1 MNCDKCDYFFNDMDS
16 FNIHLNKCSS
26 NINDDPKNKYYCPSC
41 DKKFRTLTNLEKHNE
56 SKKHINLFEWN
67 KKQLNI
73 NQNTSTTKTIHLI
86 SDIEQEQE
94 PEPEHEHKPTPQ
106 QESMDTL
113 VAKLIQERELQF
125 QSYQPQPT
133 PRTQPTQQNRLDT
146 LIDEDDNDLSEEL
159 KQTKM
164 SLNMSHDIHQK
175 EIEKVEKQSSD
186 DDFLND
192 IQEQRNQQL
201 IQPPPIVETPQKQVQ
216 IIKNPHKPTQP
227 TQPQKPTQPT
237 QPQKPIQPTQPSQPQ
252 QPTQPIKPRYNPE
265 FKNTPIWKQLSS
277 LVNNTNTENE
287 TAISN
292 KIITFL
298 SKSSLNTY
306 PHICT
311 YILYSEDLDNKP
323 ELKNKLK
330 KGLNELKKALA
341 KLISLR
347 TPFWNGVSV
356 AHAYAFMNKLE
367 L

>member
-1 MNCDKCDYFFNDMDS
+1 MNCDKCDFFFSDMDS

-86 SDIEQEQE
+86 SDIEQEPEAE
-94 PEPEHEHKPTPQ
+94 PKPI
-106 QESMDTL
+106 DTL
-113 VAKLIQERELQF
+113 AKLIKERELQF
-125 QSYQPQPT
+125 QSYNQPQPT
-133 PRTQPTQQNRLDT
+133 PRTQPTQQNRLEI
-146 LIDEDDNDLSEEL
+146 LIDEDDVDLSEEL

-175 EIEKVEKQSSD
+175 EIEKVEKQTSD

-192 IQEQRNQQL
+192 IQEQRNQK
-201 IQPPPIVETPQKQVQ
+201 IIKPPPIVETPQKQVQ

-227 TQPQKPTQPT
+227 IQPQKPSQPTQPIKPTQPT
-237 QPQKPIQPTQPSQPQ
+237 QPIKHTQPQ
-252 QPTQPIKPRYNPE
+252 QLIKPRYNPE

-277 LVNNTNTENE
+277 LVNNTKTENE

-330 KGLNELKKALA
+330 NGLNELKKAFV
-341 KLISLR
+341 KLISLK